1 MSAPA
6 LAVLPTAYWQRKSLH
21 DRRQRIDAITLDAAA
36 RTALLVEQMGLPKL
50 MDWQE
55 SPDCRR
61 AEGPLRAIRA
71 RVTVAERLAA
81 WRQVT
86 A

>member
-1 MSAPA
+1 MSASA
-6 LAVLPTAYWQRKSLH
+6 LAVVPSAYWQRKSLH
-21 DRRQRIDAITLDAAA
+21 DRRQRIEAVTLDGAA
-36 RTALLVEQMGLPKL
+36 RTALIVERFGLNAL

-61 AEGPLRAIRA
+61 AEFALRAIRA
-71 RVTVAERLAA
+71 RVTVADRLDAY
-81 WRQVT
+81 RRVT

>member
-21 DRRQRIDAITLDAAA
+21 DRRQRIDAVTLDGAA
-36 RTALLVEQMGLPKL
+36 RTQLIVERMGLSAL
-50 MDWQE
+50 MDWRE

-61 AEGPLRAIRA
+61 AEFALRAIRA